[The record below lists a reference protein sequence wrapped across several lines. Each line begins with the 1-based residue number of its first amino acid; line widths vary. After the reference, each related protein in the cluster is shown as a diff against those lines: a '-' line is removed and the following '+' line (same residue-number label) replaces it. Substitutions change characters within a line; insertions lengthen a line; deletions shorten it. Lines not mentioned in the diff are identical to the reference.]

1 MTQLTTHTADQPSPE
16 PGPDAPGDTPEA
28 AHGRAWVWPA
38 IVIGLLSLQ
47 VVICLAAYI
56 VATSDPSQVVVSD
69 YHSKAL
75 AWDEHMA
82 ELRAGEALGWR
93 AELVVSQ
100 EADMLGDRT
109 VRLSLKDA
117 QGEPLNGASVGIRAF
132 HFARA
137 NIIVEADL
145 KEAAPGEYVTRMKMR
160 KTGRWELAF
169 VVRRGEDVYPFTLQ
183 QQVGSDGWRPR

>member
-16 PGPDAPGDTPEA
+16 PGADAPGE

-56 VATSDPSQVVVSD
+56 VATSDPSQVVVSN

-117 QGEPLNGASVGIRAF
+117 QGEPLTGASVGVSAF

-137 NIIVEADL
+137 NKIIEADL
-145 KEAAPGEYVTRMKMR
+145 QEAAPGEYVARMKMR

-169 VVRRGEDVYPFTLQ
+169 VARRGEAVYPFTLQ
-183 QQVGSDGWRPR
+183 QQVGAGGWSPR